1 MSTELPSLN
10 KTDTLSSRTH
20 PPTFTYIHP
29 HPPTSSSSAL
39 FWPSLYRH
47 AEHSGTLRRFSA
59 GRIRQ
64 ESRPLRELL
73 PFSAQF
79 AEVRWVWV
87 KKKNRIW
94 TQVKPSILPENQGNP
109 FWGSPTFD
117 PQPDNAATS
126 SRNLQI
132 FRWLAMFPLRFQVEP
147 AAVLPDIHVEGF
159 QRRTDF
165 DAFREGAIQGV
176 RDSCNESFVRS
187 VERQL
192 QANHPVNPRGKTP
205 CETLLKQTNHTKPH
219 QEKYW
224 QRGFPCFPCTI

>member
-10 KTDTLSSRTH
+10 KTDTLSS
-20 PPTFTYIHP
+20 TYIHP
-29 HPPTSSSSAL
+29 HPPTSSSLAL
-39 FWPSLYRH
+39 FWASLYRH

-64 ESRPLRELL
+64 VIRPLRELL
-73 PFSAQF
+73 PFPAQS

-87 KKKNRIW
+87 KKKNWIW
-94 TQVKPSILPENQGNP
+94 TQVKPSIFPENQGNP
-109 FWGSPTFD
+109 FWGCPTFD

-165 DAFREGAIQGV
+165 DAFRE
-176 RDSCNESFVRS
+176 
-187 VERQL
+187 VEPLSGLHVPVLSRECGTFAMSPLCIASNVNFRQ
-192 QANHPVNPRGKTP
+192 
-205 CETLLKQTNHTKPH
+205 
-219 QEKYW
+219 
-224 QRGFPCFPCTI
+224 TIL